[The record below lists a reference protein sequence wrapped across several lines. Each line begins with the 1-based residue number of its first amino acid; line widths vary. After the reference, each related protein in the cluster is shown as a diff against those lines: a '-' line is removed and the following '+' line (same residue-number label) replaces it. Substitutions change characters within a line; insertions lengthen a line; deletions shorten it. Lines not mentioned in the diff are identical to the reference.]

1 MNDYYELSG
10 IHYRVEAEQDGNS
23 PATGR
28 IFFKTKI
35 GEQVGEYQLVLPSTY
50 RNMGDAMSA
59 ARDFAQALITSG
71 AAQHLAPGIC

>member
-1 MNDYYELSG
+1 MDDYNELSG
-10 IHYRVEAEQDGNS
+10 IHYRVEAEQDGKA

-35 GEQVGEYQLVLPSTY
+35 GEQVGEHQLVLPTTY
-50 RNMGDAMSA
+50 RTMGEAMSA
-59 ARDFAQALITSG
+59 ARDYAQALISTG